1 VRRPV
6 TVSAP
11 HRRLPHSILSGFE
24 EEGFRREDG
33 TAVADEAR

>member
-1 VRRPV
+1 MYQNTP
-6 TVSAP
+6 P
-11 HRRLPHSILSGFE
+11 LLLSGFE